1 MNAGQD
7 NRSHEADRARQR
19 MWKTAGA
26 VPPDSATGRQLALM
40 SDLSHATI
48 SPQDFAKA
56 WLDSRRAA
64 LRNGERIGE
73 HLSRHLDEVFYT
85 LDDYP
90 IDPTLREPGDA
101 TDDELLAAVNDA
113 LEKIEHA
120 RD

>member
-1 MNAGQD
+1 MDAGQG
-7 NRSHEADRARQR
+7 NRSGDRARQR
-19 MWKTAGA
+19 MWKTASS

-40 SDLSHATI
+40 KDLSRAAI

-64 LRNGERIGE
+64 LRSEERLGES
-73 HLSRHLDEVFYT
+73 LSRQLDQVFYA

-90 IDPTLREPGDA
+90 IDPALREPGDV
-101 TDDELLAAVNDA
+101 TEGELLAAVNDA
-113 LEKIEHA
+113 IEKIEHA